1 MTFISFTLYFL
12 VLSVILTPVFTFI
25 HTGFTNP
32 FKYKKLKED
41 ILSEVNENLNYGWQF
56 EKIGTI
62 SHTNKTD
69 GVKTRAVYIEIKANH
84 GNGGQLF
91 WINDF
96 VYFQF
101 KDGKWRGNFDRLKL
115 QQNLYDRLYEEST
128 GISLKGMQLTEER
141 EKKLNELLS

>member
-12 VLSVILTPVFTFI
+12 VLSVIILTPVFTFI
-25 HTGFTNP
+25 HTGFINP
-32 FKYKKLKED
+32 FKYKRLKDD
-41 ILSEVNENLNYGWQF
+41 ILSELNENLNYGWKFQ
-56 EKIGTI
+56 KIGTI
-62 SHTNKTD
+62 SHINKTD

-84 GNGGQLF
+84 GS
-91 WINDF
+91 WTNDF
-96 VYFQF
+96 MYFQF